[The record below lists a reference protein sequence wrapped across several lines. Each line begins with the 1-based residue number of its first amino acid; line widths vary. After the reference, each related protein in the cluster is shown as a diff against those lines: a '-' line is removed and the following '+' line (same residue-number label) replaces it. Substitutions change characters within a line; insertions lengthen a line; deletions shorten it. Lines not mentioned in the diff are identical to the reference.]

1 MDNKYLNLTGTM
13 IGYQYSFFLNNANLP
28 EAYYLYQIT
37 TPGLDEH
44 LTPYISL
51 TKISEK
57 TKTEP
62 YGKDSDILSMCL
74 GSKKGVTPEAGKELL
89 ESILKKEG
97 TVVKE
102 NGDKFPLATMVP
114 GNNMQR
120 AIIIGLRDALRWKNY
135 KFVPGRYVDLLWTSK
150 DFILLKICGDRDALW
165 FEHVAAY
172 RINDVNLENPLKV
185 DWTRINY
192 PKEKFTGTSKA
203 SDINR
208 TLKRLEWGS
217 FERRSFRRQGA

>member
-1 MDNKYLNLTGTM
+1 MDKYLNLTGTM
-13 IGYQYSFFLNNANLP
+13 IGYQYPFFLNNSNLS

-37 TPGLDEH
+37 TPGLNED
-44 LTPYISL
+44 LVPYISM

-57 TKTEP
+57 TKSEP

-74 GSKKGVTPEAGKELL
+74 GSRKGITPESGKEFL
-89 ESILKKEG
+89 EGILKKEN

-102 NGDKFPLATMVP
+102 NGDKFPLVTMIP

-120 AIIIGLRDALRWKNY
+120 SIIIGLRDSLRWKNY
-135 KFVPGRYVDLLWTSK
+135 KFVPGRYVDLLCTSK
-150 DFILLKICGDRDALW
+150 DFVVLKICGDREALW
-165 FEHVAAY
+165 FEPVAAY
-172 RINDVNLENPLKV
+172 RVNDVNLEKPLNV
-185 DWTRINY
+185 DWNRINY
-192 PKEKFTGTSKA
+192 PREKFTGTSKA

-217 FERRSFRRQGA
+217 FDRRNFRRQGA